1 VYDVIGLV
9 YQYIAM
15 LKRGGPQEW
24 VFGELQAIAEMEF
37 RFAEEEEA
45 EDYVVRV
52 AREFAS
58 SSVDDLRVLNMY
70 HEVLRRVFL
79 ATYEFLNML
88 SQSLGLSLFGD
99 L

>member
-1 VYDVIGLV
+1 MSLTDRDDLPRQVYDVIGLV

-24 VFGELQAIAEMEF
+24 VFRELQAIAEMEF

-52 AREFAS
+52 ARES
-58 SSVDDLRVLNMY
+58 SS
-70 HEVLRRVFL
+70 
-79 ATYEFLNML
+79 
-88 SQSLGLSLFGD
+88 SLF